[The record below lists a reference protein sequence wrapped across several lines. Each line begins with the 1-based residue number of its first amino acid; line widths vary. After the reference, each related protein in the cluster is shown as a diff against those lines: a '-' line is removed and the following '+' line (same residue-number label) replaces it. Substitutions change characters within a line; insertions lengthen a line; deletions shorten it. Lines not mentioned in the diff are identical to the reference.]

1 MATGLLLQH
10 LGRDGAD
17 ANAGRNGAG
26 GPAEEG
32 RLMLQRRARRR
43 HRPRNLTATAP
54 PSSGPVV
61 LSLLAGANNRWGDA
75 QQDGLLLKGSLFCR
89 VDLFSLLLKR
99 SICRSEPI
107 HCWRQS

>member
-17 ANAGRNGAG
+17 ANAGRDGAR

-75 QQDGLLLKGSLFCR
+75 QQGWFAAGRLTLLQGGFVLSFAQK
-89 VDLFSLLLKR
+89 
-99 SICRSEPI
+99 SICR
-107 HCWRQS
+107 